1 MLTIR
6 TRSAGEARALSLS
19 GWPTAIVSAVDS
31 ADLAIERPL
40 HVESDDHLILEF
52 EDVTSDLMGV
62 PIHPDQLREL
72 VDFARRLSLDTRV
85 LVHCRGGIGRS
96 PACAIAMLCATGVD
110 LVDALDVV
118 IRDRPQAQPNPLL
131 MLELD
136 DVLRA
141 DGRLWHA
148 YHLWAF
154 EQPWWTSRL
163 RPDRTRSMVSIREA
177 LTTQTHR
184 TRPKQSG

>member
-6 TRSAGEARALSLS
+6 TRSAREARALSLS

-52 EDVTSDLMGV
+52 EDVTSDHMGI

-72 VDFARRLSLDTRV
+72 VDFARRLPVDTHV

-96 PACAIAMLCATGVD
+96 PACAVVMLCATGVD
-110 LVDALDVV
+110 LLDALDVV
-118 IRDRPQAQPNPLL
+118 IGDRPQAQPNPLV

-136 DVLRA
+136 DVLHA
-141 DGRLWHA
+141 DGKLWHA

-163 RPDRTRSMVSIREA
+163 RPDRTRSMVSTRHA

-184 TRPKQSG
+184 ARPRRNR